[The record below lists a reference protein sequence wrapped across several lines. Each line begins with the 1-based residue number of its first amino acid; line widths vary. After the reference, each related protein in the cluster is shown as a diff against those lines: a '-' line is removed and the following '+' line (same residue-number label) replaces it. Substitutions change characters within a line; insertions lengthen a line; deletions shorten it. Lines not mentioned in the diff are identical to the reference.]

1 LKRASIDGLIMKSET
16 QLVVVGLGF
25 VGLACLVG
33 FHKLGVSV
41 VGIDNNLQKINDLK
55 NLCFEDVEQE
65 IADYIK
71 KNPAILD
78 SIHTELDNNVSAS
91 KLISLIC
98 VGTPNFPD
106 GTPNL
111 EIVKSCIKDLCSN
124 KNISNHEVVIKST
137 VPPTTINNII
147 KPYIKKNI
155 SKKISFVSNP
165 EFLREGTA
173 LADFLKPDR
182 IVLGQEEDSSE
193 IEKIY
198 SKYFDCIYKTDFTGA
213 EFCKYYSNCALALMI
228 SFSNEMRLY
237 ADELG
242 IKDLKNIFNQFHQ
255 DRRWFDSSMKSYF
268 WPGIGYG
275 GYCLP
280 KDSNAFLDNMK
291 NNNFKSEVLSS
302 VVSVNEHLLQHFRK
316 CITEKFSR
324 YKRVIFF
331 GSSFKVGSDDIRESK
346 TLELINSL
354 EKVNFDIY
362 LLEDNASL
370 EISRKYGYSLVRY
383 DAINTDDGIVVM
395 LKNKDYLKFLQN
407 HDREHIVDIPFLLDT

>member
-1 LKRASIDGLIMKSET
+1 MKNEI

-33 FHKLGVSV
+33 FHKLGVNV
-41 VGIDNNLQKINDLK
+41 VGIDNNLNKINNLK
-55 NLCFEDVEQE
+55 NLCFEDVEKE
-65 IADYIK
+65 IAEYIRQ
-71 KNPAILD
+71 NPSILN
-78 SIHTELDNNVSAS
+78 SIHTELNKNNVSAS

-98 VGTPNFPD
+98 VGTPNFLD

-111 EIVKSCIKDLCSN
+111 EIVKNCIEDICSIDHIN
-124 KNISNHEVVIKST
+124 NHEVVIKST
-137 VPPTTINNII
+137 VPPTTLENII
-147 KPYIKKNI
+147 KPYIEKNT
-155 SKKISFVSNP
+155 SKNISFVSNP

-173 LADFLKPDR
+173 LADFLNPDR
-182 IVLGQEEDSSE
+182 IVLGQENGTSE

-198 SKYFDCIYKTDFTGA
+198 LQHFDCIYKTDFTGA
-213 EFCKYYSNCALALMI
+213 EFCKYYSNCSLALMV

-242 IKDLKNIFNQFHQ
+242 IKDIKNIFNQFHQ
-255 DRRWFDSSMKSYF
+255 DRRWIDSSMKGYF

-280 KDSNAFLDNMK
+280 KDSKAFVDNMK
-291 NNNFKSEVLSS
+291 NNNFNSEVLSS
-302 VVSVNEHLLQHFRK
+302 VVSVNEGLIEHFRK
-316 CITEKFSR
+316 RISKKFSE

-354 EKVNFDIY
+354 KKVSFDIC

-370 EISRKYGYSLVRY
+370 EISKKYGFKIIKYNEI
-383 DAINTDDGIVVM
+383 DDDDGIVIM
-395 LKNKDYLKFLQN
+395 LKNKDYLKFLNN
-407 HDREHIVDIPFLLDT
+407 HDRGNILDIPFLLDT